1 MLKIVIGTNEGKV
14 LCISNN
20 EDEIKASMVNYLIG
34 TDQEPTEDFFE
45 SRNWGEYDI
54 EVYEYHQPQLNEN
67 QQIVL
72 KHLKS
77 MCPPKLGLSA
87 MVTVYCLVDDNIN
100 DNWQEYSE
108 EIPEH
113 IEALQKLS
121 VAEEFQVL
129 TAFAQWG
136 LEQEEAE

>member
-1 MLKIVIGTNEGKV
+1 MHELIKEIERQLEMDRIEEGNMSAEDVLYIVKGFKRP
-14 LCISNN
+14 
-20 EDEIKASMVNYLIG
+20 Y
-34 TDQEPTEDFFE
+34 
-45 SRNWGEYDI
+45 
-54 EVYEYHQPQLNEN
+54 LNEN

-136 LEQEEAE
+136 LEQEEE

>member
-1 MLKIVIGTNEGKV
+1 MHELIKEIERQLEMDRVEEGNMSAEDVLYIVKGFKRP
-14 LCISNN
+14 
-20 EDEIKASMVNYLIG
+20 Y
-34 TDQEPTEDFFE
+34 
-45 SRNWGEYDI
+45 
-54 EVYEYHQPQLNEN
+54 LNEN

-77 MCPPKLGLSA
+77 MCPPKLGLAA

-136 LEQEEAE
+136 LEQEEE